1 MSFYTDHTD
10 SVVLRHGDNARIQV
24 LRDSDQEYANV
35 LHCWG
40 TGTGVNRLYL
50 ELRDED
56 AIAERAGEEI
66 HADFETDAED
76 YVELQA
82 QGEIELAK
90 RSTIRAQYTVELLDP
105 DLPYIGVGDRVTV
118 VDPRTDTLIHTEVT
132 DESRSLT
139 ASGEVVELGLGGG
152 SLASPIENIIRTQGR
167 KPRGTLHSRPK
178 PPQNVRTK
186 TLFDGIR
193 LEWTSNAD
201 AWEIWHV
208 KGEQEPSEKDWDRL
222 ARVTSAEYDHLGLAF
237 GEGHWYRIISV
248 VGTRTSEPVIVFARA
263 GKKIQEDDIDQT
275 PPEPPVL
282 DTLTGQAADLGDS
295 RYDIRVVVPF
305 TTDDRTRR
313 VIFERREGTDGDW
326 TEVGEAHS
334 SPWIDRHG
342 LKTETTYYYRA
353 RAESGTGVLSSLS
366 NTQQVTIGTASVR
379 PAMVTGLAVDFEGS
393 DLVVTWDPVAGATSY
408 RVEIVG
414 RRTVTVAGT
423 SYRYTL
429 QDNKLDGGGV
439 PAPTLVVRVWA
450 QNAFGNES
458 LQYAEMS
465 AVHPTPAK
473 PTGLVAIPVVGGF
486 VLTWDHHSP
495 PPPLDKWV
503 LQRASSED
511 DYATWQTVN
520 DEIRSA
526 FYTDVDAL
534 SYDYQYKYR
543 LIAVSPVGS
552 QSDPSDETTPNMPGK
567 VSLASQVIGRLARG
581 QLAEEI
587 IAELDGIVTIQ
598 EDLEDLSGDVSAVVQ
613 TADELSQTVAQ
624 VEDGLTQAQ
633 SAIQQ
638 NATAISQRVVA
649 KDANGNPITTGEI
662 RLQMVDGKTFFL
674 VNADQTIIGKLLIT
688 DDLTIES
695 ADGQTKLTGTGMTVS
710 DPNSERVVIGDIG
723 GKQWGPGSTLVPGT
737 YGIWGDQA
745 GLFLRGYARLLDAG
759 YKEDEEEIDLSDFG
773 PLGEVEILVAPKD
786 LVTYSPER
794 DTVSRMYVDAVKQS
808 DTLYVVK
815 AKVMVEGTEHIWGSR
830 SNTRDSWTYTR
841 PTDSIG
847 GKKGVFT
854 DFIICR
860 PTWWISSAGFGAYT
874 ARLWMDITNEFDQAG
889 DPINWQ
895 TVRTFSRS
903 SSGSGTLNWDTAV
916 EFDQWAVKVRGQGG
930 GSVLVSYAETGLNRL
945 GYRTGTTYL
954 DKNGDVIT
962 DSNPGSVPSGMSVL
976 YMVLD
981 RG

>member
-24 LRDSDQEYANV
+24 LRDSDQDYANV

-40 TGTGVNRLYL
+40 AGTGVNRLYL
-50 ELRDED
+50 ELRNEE
-56 AIAERAGEEI
+56 AIAERAGEEV
-66 HADFETDAED
+66 HADFETDTETYA
-76 YVELQA
+76 ELQA

-90 RSTIRAQYTVELLDP
+90 RSTIQAQYTVEILDP
-105 DLPYIGVGDRVTV
+105 DLPYIGVGDRVLV
-118 VDPRTDTLIHTEVT
+118 VDPRTGSVMKTEVT
-132 DESRSLT
+132 DESRSWSPT
-139 ASGEVVELGLGGG
+139 GEVVELGLGGG
-152 SLASPIENIIRTQGR
+152 TLASPIENIIRTQGR
-167 KPRGTLHSRPK
+167 KPRTSLGKRPR

-193 LEWTSNAD
+193 LEWTGNAD

-263 GKKIQEDDIDQT
+263 GKKVQEDDIDQT

-282 DTLTGQAADLGDS
+282 GTLTGQAADLGDS

-305 TTDDRTRR
+305 TTDDRTRK

-326 TEVGEAHS
+326 TEVGQAHS

-366 NTQQVTIGTASVR
+366 NTRQVTIGTASVR

-414 RRTVTVAGT
+414 RRTVMVEGT

-439 PAPTLVVRVWA
+439 PAPILVVRVWA
-450 QNAFGNES
+450 RNAFGNES

-543 LIAVSPVGS
+543 LIAVSLLGR
-552 QSDPSDETTPNMPGK
+552 QSDPSDETTPDTPGK

-587 IAELDGIVTIQ
+587 IAELDGIVQIQ

-638 NATAISQRVVA
+638 NATSIDQRLMVV
-649 KDANGNPITTGEI
+649 DENGNPVVAAQIKI
-662 RLQMVDGKTFFL
+662 AQKDGQGNIL
-674 VNADQTIIGKLLIT
+674 VRADNILMEGSVGVRELSTLGGGTQVT
-688 DDLTIES
+688 DDGVKILEGGSEYLRVGDVGGLPWGSGNNTLP
-695 ADGQTKLTGTGMTVS
+695 ANTK
-710 DPNSERVVIGDIG
+710 
-723 GKQWGPGSTLVPGT
+723 
-737 YGIWGDQA
+737 GIWGDQA

-794 DTVSRMYVDAVKQS
+794 DTVSRMYIDAVKQS
-808 DTLYVVK
+808 ETLYVVK
-815 AKVMVEGTEHIWGSR
+815 AKVMVEGTEHIWGGR
-830 SNTRDSWTYTR
+830 SNTRNSWTYTR

-860 PTWWISSAGFGAYT
+860 PTWWVSSAGFGAYT
-874 ARLWMDITNEFDQAG
+874 ARLWMDITNEFNQAG

-916 EFDQWAVKVRGQGG
+916 EFDQWAVRVRGQGDG
-930 GSVLVSYAETGLNRL
+930 AVLVSYAETGLNRL

-954 DKNGDVIT
+954 DKNGVVIT
-962 DSNPGSVPSGMSVL
+962 DPNPGSVPSGMSVL